1 MFLQRIDSHK
11 ALGKSAERHY
21 SIGNSAE
28 DVRLEN
34 RTVASA
40 GFKLGQKFRI
50 REKRKEQVKPEFK
63 FLNEF
68 LFSRSQNGDSRRAD
82 GGVRLP
88 VNVASDFDTG
98 GRCVRTAEV
107 LIRYPTCLTKS
118 GQERSVHR
126 GRVVADGV
134 LAGEEDSRRVLDHV
148 VVLAR
153 VARNDGAGQDVG
165 VAAGCPN
172 SHEGVRAS
180 RPRICS
186 PPIDKNAEIFKPT

>member
-11 ALGKSAERHY
+11 ALGKSAELIY

-82 GGVRLP
+82 GSVRLP
-88 VNVASDFDTG
+88 VDVAQI
-98 GRCVRTAEV
+98 
-107 LIRYPTCLTKS
+107 LIRYPTCLTKP

-153 VARNDGAGQDVG
+153 VARNNGGGQDVV
-165 VAAGCPN
+165 VAAGCPD

-186 PPIDKNAEIFKPT
+186 PPIDKNAEIFKPS